1 MHLGRAGPIKYGCF
15 ALDLHCLMVKNK
27 DMGETAISLVEFN
40 RRIGGL
46 LHDASV
52 QRCWVVAETSDVR
65 QSGGHC
71 YLELVQKDA
80 QTGQTLARMR
90 GIVWASVYA
99 RLRCEFERATGQPFA
114 SGLNVMVEVSANF
127 HEQYG
132 LSVVITGI
140 NPTYTLGD
148 MARQRLEI
156 LNRLRSEGII
166 DMNKQLPWADVA
178 QRVAVISAAGAAGY
192 GDFMNQLHNNPS
204 GIKFYTCLFP
214 AVMQGQSTVT
224 SVIAALERINDYA
237 DLFDCVVI
245 IRGGGST
252 SDLNSFDNYDLAA
265 NVAQFPLP
273 VICGI
278 GHDRDNTV
286 VDSVASVRV
295 KTHFSSSMRSSM
307 SISSITSS
315 MSVLRSPAA
324 EWLLDRAQSALDH
337 VNALTDMVVDSAT
350 QMLSGARQQLAYFT
364 SGIPLMADNIV
375 VRHRARL
382 QQIAAAIP
390 VVAARRIDG
399 AGKDLAFASQRVA
412 MAARQ
417 CVANERQR
425 VTGLEKQVELLSPD
439 RVLRRGYSLTLR
451 DGHVVTSA
459 SSLRAGDSLVTR
471 FADGERTSVVE

>member
-1 MHLGRAGPIKYGCF
+1 M
-15 ALDLHCLMVKNK
+15 
-27 DMGETAISLVEFN
+27 VEFN

-114 SGLNVMVEVSANF
+114 SGMNVMVEVSANF

-166 DMNKQLPWADVA
+166 DMNKQLPWPDVA

-295 KTHFSSSMRSSM
+295 KTP
-307 SISSITSS
+307 TA
-315 MSVLRSPAA
+315 AA

-417 CVANERQR
+417 CVANGRQR

-451 DGHVVTSA
+451 DGHVVTYA

>member
-15 ALDLHCLMVKNK
+15 ALDLHCLMVKKK

-114 SGLNVMVEVSANF
+114 SGMNVMVEVSANF

-156 LNRLRSEGII
+156 LNRLRREGII

-295 KTHFSSSMRSSM
+295 KTP
-307 SISSITSS
+307 TA
-315 MSVLRSPAA
+315 AA

-399 AGKDLAFASQRVA
+399 AGKDLAFASQRLA

-451 DGHVVTSA
+451 DGHVVTYA

>member
-114 SGLNVMVEVSANF
+114 SGMNVMVEVSANF

-156 LNRLRSEGII
+156 LNRLRREGII
-166 DMNKQLPWADVA
+166 DLNKQLPWVDVA

-295 KTHFSSSMRSSM
+295 KTP
-307 SISSITSS
+307 TA
-315 MSVLRSPAA
+315 AA

-451 DGHVVTSA
+451 DGHVVTSV

>member
-1 MHLGRAGPIKYGCF
+1 MHLGRACPIKYGCF

-114 SGLNVMVEVSANF
+114 SGMNVMVEVSANF

-156 LNRLRSEGII
+156 LNRLRREGII

-214 AVMQGQSTVT
+214 AVMQGQNTVT

-295 KTHFSSSMRSSM
+295 KTP
-307 SISSITSS
+307 TA
-315 MSVLRSPAA
+315 AA

-451 DGHVVTSA
+451 DGYVVTSA

>member
-71 YLELVQKDA
+71 YLELVQKNA

-114 SGLNVMVEVSANF
+114 SGMNVMVEVSANF

-156 LNRLRSEGII
+156 LNRLRREGII
-166 DMNKQLPWADVA
+166 DMNKQLPWVDVA

-295 KTHFSSSMRSSM
+295 KTP
-307 SISSITSS
+307 TA
-315 MSVLRSPAA
+315 AA

-399 AGKDLAFASQRVA
+399 AGKDLAFASQRLA

-451 DGHVVTSA
+451 DGHVVTSV

>member
-114 SGLNVMVEVSANF
+114 SGMNVMVEVSANF

-178 QRVAVISAAGAAGY
+178 QRVAVVSAAGAAGY

-214 AVMQGQSTVT
+214 AVMQGQSTVP
-224 SVIAALERINDYA
+224 SVIAALERINEYA
-237 DLFDCVVI
+237 GLFDCVVI

-265 NVAQFPLP
+265 NIAQFPLP

-295 KTHFSSSMRSSM
+295 KTP
-307 SISSITSS
+307 TA
-315 MSVLRSPAA
+315 AA
-324 EWLLDRAQSALDH
+324 EWLLDRAQSALEH
-337 VNALTDMVVDSAT
+337 VNALTDLVVDTAT

-399 AGKDLAFASQRVA
+399 AGKDLAFASQRLA

>member
-1 MHLGRAGPIKYGCF
+1 M
-15 ALDLHCLMVKNK
+15 
-27 DMGETAISLVEFN
+27 VEFN

-114 SGLNVMVEVSANF
+114 SGMNVMVEVSANF

-148 MARQRLEI
+148 MARQRLEV

-166 DMNKQLPWADVA
+166 DMNKQLPWPDVA

-295 KTHFSSSMRSSM
+295 KTP
-307 SISSITSS
+307 TA
-315 MSVLRSPAA
+315 AA

-364 SGIPLMADNIV
+364 SGIPLMADNFV

-451 DGHVVTSA
+451 DGYVVTSA

>member
-1 MHLGRAGPIKYGCF
+1 M
-15 ALDLHCLMVKNK
+15 
-27 DMGETAISLVEFN
+27 VEFN

-71 YLELVQKDA
+71 YLELVQKNA

-114 SGLNVMVEVSANF
+114 SGMNVMVEVSANF

-156 LNRLRSEGII
+156 LNRLRREGII
-166 DMNKQLPWADVA
+166 DMNKQLPWVDVA

-295 KTHFSSSMRSSM
+295 KTP
-307 SISSITSS
+307 TA
-315 MSVLRSPAA
+315 AA

-399 AGKDLAFASQRVA
+399 AGKDLAFASQRLA

-451 DGHVVTSA
+451 DGHVVTSV

>member
-1 MHLGRAGPIKYGCF
+1 M
-15 ALDLHCLMVKNK
+15 
-27 DMGETAISLVEFN
+27 VEFN

-71 YLELVQKDA
+71 YLELVQKNA

-114 SGLNVMVEVSANF
+114 SGMNVMVEVSANF

-156 LNRLRSEGII
+156 LNRLRREGII
-166 DMNKQLPWADVA
+166 DMNKQLPWVDVA

-295 KTHFSSSMRSSM
+295 KTP
-307 SISSITSS
+307 TA
-315 MSVLRSPAA
+315 AA

-451 DGHVVTSA
+451 DGYVVTSA

>member
-114 SGLNVMVEVSANF
+114 SGMNVMVEVSANF

-156 LNRLRSEGII
+156 LNRLRREGII
-166 DMNKQLPWADVA
+166 DLNKQLPWVDVA

-295 KTHFSSSMRSSM
+295 KTP
-307 SISSITSS
+307 TA
-315 MSVLRSPAA
+315 AA

-390 VVAARRIDG
+390 VVAARRIDS

>member
-114 SGLNVMVEVSANF
+114 SGMNVMVEVSANF

-178 QRVAVISAAGAAGY
+178 QRIAVISAAGAAGY

-295 KTHFSSSMRSSM
+295 KTP
-307 SISSITSS
+307 TA
-315 MSVLRSPAA
+315 AA

-390 VVAARRIDG
+390 VVVARRIDG

>member
-114 SGLNVMVEVSANF
+114 SGMNVMVEVSANF

-214 AVMQGQSTVT
+214 AVMQGQSTMT

-295 KTHFSSSMRSSM
+295 KTP
-307 SISSITSS
+307 TA
-315 MSVLRSPAA
+315 AA

-350 QMLSGARQQLAYFT
+350 QMLSDARQQLAYFT

-451 DGHVVTSA
+451 DGHVVTSV

>member
-114 SGLNVMVEVSANF
+114 SGMNVMVEVSANF

-295 KTHFSSSMRSSM
+295 KTP
-307 SISSITSS
+307 TA
-315 MSVLRSPAA
+315 AA
-324 EWLLDRAQSALDH
+324 EWLLDRAQSALVH

-390 VVAARRIDG
+390 VVVARRIDG

-459 SSLRAGDSLVTR
+459 SSLRAGDSLVTH

>member
-1 MHLGRAGPIKYGCF
+1 MHLGKAGLIRHGCF

-46 LHDASV
+46 LHDALV

-114 SGLNVMVEVSANF
+114 SGMNVMVEVSANF

-166 DMNKQLPWADVA
+166 DMNKQLSWADVA

-252 SDLNSFDNYDLAA
+252 SDLNSFDSYDLAA

-295 KTHFSSSMRSSM
+295 KTP
-307 SISSITSS
+307 TA
-315 MSVLRSPAA
+315 AA

-425 VTGLEKQVELLSPD
+425 MTGLEKQVELLSPD
-439 RVLRRGYSLTLR
+439 HVLRRGYSLTLR

-459 SSLRAGDSLVTR
+459 SSLCAGDSLVTR

>member
-114 SGLNVMVEVSANF
+114 SGMNVMVEVSANF

-224 SVIAALERINDYA
+224 SVIAALERINDDA
-237 DLFDCVVI
+237 DRFDCVVI

-295 KTHFSSSMRSSM
+295 KTP
-307 SISSITSS
+307 TA
-315 MSVLRSPAA
+315 AA

-399 AGKDLAFASQRVA
+399 AGKDLAFASQRLA

-425 VTGLEKQVELLSPD
+425 VTGLEKQVELLSLD

>member
-114 SGLNVMVEVSANF
+114 SGMNVMVEVSANF

-286 VDSVASVRV
+286 VDS
-295 KTHFSSSMRSSM
+295 
-307 SISSITSS
+307 
-315 MSVLRSPAA
+315 
-324 EWLLDRAQSALDH
+324 
-337 VNALTDMVVDSAT
+337 AT

-399 AGKDLAFASQRVA
+399 AGKDLAFASQRLA

-459 SSLRAGDSLVTR
+459 SSFRAGDSLVTR

>member
-15 ALDLHCLMVKNK
+15 VLDLHCLMVKNK

-99 RLRCEFERATGQPFA
+99 RLRCEFERATGQSFA
-114 SGLNVMVEVSANF
+114 SGMNVMVEVSANF

-166 DMNKQLPWADVA
+166 DMNKQLPWDDVA

-295 KTHFSSSMRSSM
+295 KTP
-307 SISSITSS
+307 TA
-315 MSVLRSPAA
+315 AA

-451 DGHVVTSA
+451 DGYVVTSA

>member
-114 SGLNVMVEVSANF
+114 SGMNVMVEVSANF

-156 LNRLRSEGII
+156 LNRLRREGII
-166 DMNKQLPWADVA
+166 DLNKQLPWVDVA

-295 KTHFSSSMRSSM
+295 KTP
-307 SISSITSS
+307 TA
-315 MSVLRSPAA
+315 AA

-399 AGKDLAFASQRVA
+399 AGKDLAFASQRLA

-451 DGHVVTSA
+451 DGHVVTSV

>member
-1 MHLGRAGPIKYGCF
+1 
-15 ALDLHCLMVKNK
+15 
-27 DMGETAISLVEFN
+27 
-40 RRIGGL
+40 
-46 LHDASV
+46 
-52 QRCWVVAETSDVR
+52 
-65 QSGGHC
+65 
-71 YLELVQKDA
+71 
-80 QTGQTLARMR
+80 
-90 GIVWASVYA
+90 
-99 RLRCEFERATGQPFA
+99 
-114 SGLNVMVEVSANF
+114 
-127 HEQYG
+127 
-132 LSVVITGI
+132 
-140 NPTYTLGD
+140 
-148 MARQRLEI
+148 
-156 LNRLRSEGII
+156 
-166 DMNKQLPWADVA
+166 
-178 QRVAVISAAGAAGY
+178 
-192 GDFMNQLHNNPS
+192 
-204 GIKFYTCLFP
+204 
-214 AVMQGQSTVT
+214 MQGQSTVT

-286 VDSVASVRV
+286 VDSVAS
-295 KTHFSSSMRSSM
+295 
-307 SISSITSS
+307 
-315 MSVLRSPAA
+315 
-324 EWLLDRAQSALDH
+324 DRAQSALDH

-399 AGKDLAFASQRVA
+399 AGKDLAFASQRLA

>member
-71 YLELVQKDA
+71 YLELVQKNA

-114 SGLNVMVEVSANF
+114 SGMNVMVEVSANF

-156 LNRLRSEGII
+156 LNRLRREGII
-166 DMNKQLPWADVA
+166 DMNKQLPWVDVA

-295 KTHFSSSMRSSM
+295 KTP
-307 SISSITSS
+307 TA
-315 MSVLRSPAA
+315 AA

-382 QQIAAAIP
+382 QQIAVAIP

-451 DGHVVTSA
+451 DGYVVTSA
-459 SSLRAGDSLVTR
+459 LSLRAGDSLVTR

>member
-1 MHLGRAGPIKYGCF
+1 MRQILSMFAYASRQSRPNQVWMLCARF
-15 ALDLHCLMVKNK
+15 ALSYGEKK

-114 SGLNVMVEVSANF
+114 SGMNVMVEVSANF

-295 KTHFSSSMRSSM
+295 KTP
-307 SISSITSS
+307 TA
-315 MSVLRSPAA
+315 AA

-350 QMLSGARQQLAYFT
+350 QMLSGERQQLAYFT

>member
-1 MHLGRAGPIKYGCF
+1 MRQILSMFAYASRQSRPYQVWMLCARF
-15 ALDLHCLMVKNK
+15 ALSYGEKK

-114 SGLNVMVEVSANF
+114 SGMNVMVEVSANF

-148 MARQRLEI
+148 MARQRQEI

-295 KTHFSSSMRSSM
+295 KTP
-307 SISSITSS
+307 TA
-315 MSVLRSPAA
+315 AA

-399 AGKDLAFASQRVA
+399 AGKDLAFASQRLA

-451 DGHVVTSA
+451 DGHVVTSVL
-459 SSLRAGDSLVTR
+459 SLRAGDSLVTR

>member
-40 RRIGGL
+40 RRIFGL

-114 SGLNVMVEVSANF
+114 SGMNVMVEVSANF

-224 SVIAALERINDYA
+224 SVIA
-237 DLFDCVVI
+237 V
-245 IRGGGST
+245 
-252 SDLNSFDNYDLAA
+252 
-265 NVAQFPLP
+265 
-273 VICGI
+273 
-278 GHDRDNTV
+278 
-286 VDSVASVRV
+286 SVAGY
-295 KTHFSSSMRSSM
+295 M
-307 SISSITSS
+307 
-315 MSVLRSPAA
+315 
-324 EWLLDRAQSALDH
+324 
-337 VNALTDMVVDSAT
+337 
-350 QMLSGARQQLAYFT
+350 
-364 SGIPLMADNIV
+364 
-375 VRHRARL
+375 RHRARPRQYGGRL
-382 QQIAAAIP
+382 GGVGEGEDAHGC
-390 VVAARRIDG
+390 RR
-399 AGKDLAFASQRVA
+399 
-412 MAARQ
+412 MAARPCAVGSRPCQ
-417 CVANERQR
+417 RTHRYGGRLCHADAFGRASAAGIFHKRHSVDGRQHR
-425 VTGLEKQVELLSPD
+425 GAPPRTSAADCRGD
-439 RVLRRGYSLTLR
+439 TCCGGTAHRRRGQGFGVCLTT
-451 DGHVVTSA
+451 GGNGGTAVC
-459 SSLRAGDSLVTR
+459 G
-471 FADGERTSVVE
+471 

>member
-1 MHLGRAGPIKYGCF
+1 M
-15 ALDLHCLMVKNK
+15 
-27 DMGETAISLVEFN
+27 VEFN

-114 SGLNVMVEVSANF
+114 SGMNVMVEVSANF

-156 LNRLRSEGII
+156 LNRLRREGII
-166 DMNKQLPWADVA
+166 DLNKQLPWVDVA

-295 KTHFSSSMRSSM
+295 KTP
-307 SISSITSS
+307 TA
-315 MSVLRSPAA
+315 AA

-399 AGKDLAFASQRVA
+399 AGKDLAFASQRLA

-451 DGHVVTSA
+451 DGHVVTSV

>member
-15 ALDLHCLMVKNK
+15 ALDLHCLMVKKK

-114 SGLNVMVEVSANF
+114 SGMNVMVEVSANF

-295 KTHFSSSMRSSM
+295 KTP
-307 SISSITSS
+307 TA
-315 MSVLRSPAA
+315 AA

-399 AGKDLAFASQRVA
+399 AGKDLAFASQRLA

-459 SSLRAGDSLVTR
+459 SSLCAGDSLVTR

>member
-15 ALDLHCLMVKNK
+15 VLDLHCLMVKNK

-114 SGLNVMVEVSANF
+114 SGMNVMVEVSANF

-166 DMNKQLPWADVA
+166 DMNKQLPWDDVA

-295 KTHFSSSMRSSM
+295 KTP
-307 SISSITSS
+307 TA
-315 MSVLRSPAA
+315 AA

-399 AGKDLAFASQRVA
+399 AGKYLAFASQRVA

>member
-1 MHLGRAGPIKYGCF
+1 MRQILSMFAYASRQSRSNQVWMLCARF
-15 ALDLHCLMVKNK
+15 ALSYGEKK

-114 SGLNVMVEVSANF
+114 SGMNVMVEVSANF

-295 KTHFSSSMRSSM
+295 KTP
-307 SISSITSS
+307 TA
-315 MSVLRSPAA
+315 AA

-399 AGKDLAFASQRVA
+399 AGKDLAFASQRLA

>member
-1 MHLGRAGPIKYGCF
+1 M
-15 ALDLHCLMVKNK
+15 
-27 DMGETAISLVEFN
+27 VEFN

-114 SGLNVMVEVSANF
+114 SGMNVMVEVSANF

-156 LNRLRSEGII
+156 LNRLRREGII
-166 DMNKQLPWADVA
+166 DMNKQLPWVDVA

-295 KTHFSSSMRSSM
+295 KTP
-307 SISSITSS
+307 TA
-315 MSVLRSPAA
+315 AA

-451 DGHVVTSA
+451 DGHVVTSV

>member
-1 MHLGRAGPIKYGCF
+1 MRQILSMFAYASRQSRPNQVWMLCARF
-15 ALDLHCLMVKNK
+15 ALSYGEKK

-114 SGLNVMVEVSANF
+114 SGMNVMVEVSANF

-295 KTHFSSSMRSSM
+295 KTP
-307 SISSITSS
+307 TA
-315 MSVLRSPAA
+315 AA

-399 AGKDLAFASQRVA
+399 AGKDLAFASQRLA

>member
-15 ALDLHCLMVKNK
+15 ALDLHCLMVKKK

-114 SGLNVMVEVSANF
+114 SGMNVLVEVSAHF

-156 LNRLRSEGII
+156 LNRLRREGII
-166 DMNKQLPWADVA
+166 DLNKQLPWVDVA

-295 KTHFSSSMRSSM
+295 KTP
-307 SISSITSS
+307 TA
-315 MSVLRSPAA
+315 AA

-399 AGKDLAFASQRVA
+399 AGKDLAFASQRLA

>member
-27 DMGETAISLVEFN
+27 DMGETAISLEEFN

-99 RLRCEFERATGQPFA
+99 RVRCEFERATGQPFA
-114 SGLNVMVEVSANF
+114 SGMNVMVEVSANF

-156 LNRLRSEGII
+156 LNRLRREGII
-166 DMNKQLPWADVA
+166 DMNKQLPWVDVA

-295 KTHFSSSMRSSM
+295 KTP
-307 SISSITSS
+307 TA
-315 MSVLRSPAA
+315 AA

-375 VRHRARL
+375 VRNRARL

-451 DGHVVTSA
+451 DGHVVTSV

>member
-1 MHLGRAGPIKYGCF
+1 MHLGRACPIKYGCF

-114 SGLNVMVEVSANF
+114 SGMNVMVEVSANF

-295 KTHFSSSMRSSM
+295 KTP
-307 SISSITSS
+307 TA
-315 MSVLRSPAA
+315 AA

-350 QMLSGARQQLAYFT
+350 QMLSGARHQLAYFT

-451 DGHVVTSA
+451 DGHVVTSV

>member
-114 SGLNVMVEVSANF
+114 SGMNVMVEVSANF

-156 LNRLRSEGII
+156 LNRLRREGII
-166 DMNKQLPWADVA
+166 DMNKQLPWVDVA

-295 KTHFSSSMRSSM
+295 KTP
-307 SISSITSS
+307 TA
-315 MSVLRSPAA
+315 AA

-451 DGHVVTSA
+451 DGHVVTSV

>member
-1 MHLGRAGPIKYGCF
+1 M
-15 ALDLHCLMVKNK
+15 
-27 DMGETAISLVEFN
+27 VEFN

-114 SGLNVMVEVSANF
+114 SGMNVMVEVSANF

-132 LSVVITGI
+132 LSVVIIGI

-295 KTHFSSSMRSSM
+295 KTP
-307 SISSITSS
+307 TA
-315 MSVLRSPAA
+315 AA

-451 DGHVVTSA
+451 DGHVVTSV

>member
-114 SGLNVMVEVSANF
+114 SGMNVMVEVSANF

-166 DMNKQLPWADVA
+166 DMNKQLPWPDVA

-295 KTHFSSSMRSSM
+295 KTP
-307 SISSITSS
+307 TA
-315 MSVLRSPAA
+315 AA

-417 CVANERQR
+417 CVANGRQR

-451 DGHVVTSA
+451 DGHVVTYA

>member
-1 MHLGRAGPIKYGCF
+1 MHLGRACPIKYGCF

-114 SGLNVMVEVSANF
+114 LGLNVMVEVSANF

-295 KTHFSSSMRSSM
+295 KTP
-307 SISSITSS
+307 TA
-315 MSVLRSPAA
+315 AA

-399 AGKDLAFASQRVA
+399 AGKDLAFASQRLA

-459 SSLRAGDSLVTR
+459 SSLCAGDSLVTR

>member
-114 SGLNVMVEVSANF
+114 SGMNVMVEVSANF

-204 GIKFYTCLFP
+204 GIKFYTCLFQ

-295 KTHFSSSMRSSM
+295 KTP
-307 SISSITSS
+307 TA
-315 MSVLRSPAA
+315 AA

-451 DGHVVTSA
+451 DGYVVTSA